1 MRRSFLGAVVF
12 AALVLQ
18 VAVAGRIEIFGV
30 RPDAVIIVVVYMSLA
45 YGAAVGAILGFA
57 LGLAEFAIM
66 ATGAASLPL
75 AGTVVGFLA
84 GRYGT
89 KIMYESYLVQLLI
102 LFSGVVIFDVIN
114 NVWLAPDQL
123 AWNLARWSLPAAAY
137 TAVVGVAL
145 VVLVERALGLR
156 LVG

>member
-1 MRRSFLGAVVF
+1 MRRSILSVVVL

-18 VAVAGRIEIFGV
+18 AAVLGKIEILGV
-30 RPDAVIIVVVYMSLA
+30 RPDAVMIIVVYMSLA
-45 YGAAVGAILGFA
+45 YGAVVGAILGFGI
-57 LGLAEFAIM
+57 GLAEFAIM
-66 ATGAASLPL
+66 ATGVASLPL
-75 AGTVVGFLA
+75 AGTVVGFLV

-102 LFSGVVIFDVIN
+102 LFAAVVIFDVIN
-114 NVWLAPDQL
+114 LVWLAPDQL

-137 TAVVGVAL
+137 TAIVGVAL
-145 VVLVERALGLR
+145 VVLLERALGLR